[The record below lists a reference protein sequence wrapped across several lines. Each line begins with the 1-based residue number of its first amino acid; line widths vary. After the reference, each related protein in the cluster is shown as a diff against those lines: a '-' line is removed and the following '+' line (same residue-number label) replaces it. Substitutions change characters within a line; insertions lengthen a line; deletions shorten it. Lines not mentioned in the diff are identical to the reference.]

1 MPLKLVII
9 HVVVVVGVEV
19 FRLDGSKLA
28 RNVGNHIQ
36 ENLDLELGVKFLAG
50 LILRHQSATKK
61 NRKDEER
68 PNALRS
74 GSTNH
79 LARSIQN
86 ILMEEQIV
94 VVDKP
99 GIEPE
104 MKLQKGHTESTGVA
118 PVMKRATNVPSCPE
132 QKTYRG
138 HKKQS

>member
-36 ENLDLELGVKFLAG
+36 ENLNLKLGVEFLAG
-50 LILRHQSATKK
+50 LILRHQSATKR
-61 NRKDEER
+61 NRKDKEQ

-104 MKLQKGHTESTGVA
+104 MKLQKGTTFC
-118 PVMKRATNVPSCPE
+118 RDF
-132 QKTYRG
+132 QKTAL
-138 HKKQS
+138 